1 MRHFNSPGQP
11 GVEAAGMDFGEVDA
25 IGGSAALGWAMSS
38 THYRPFLS
46 TDGQVFKQVGFGFT
60 KVPNTKDKYY
70 TCAVFGNPK
79 P

>member
-1 MRHFNSPGQP
+1 MKHFNYQGQP
-11 GVEAAGMDFGEVDA
+11 GVEAAGMGYWEADA
-25 IGGSAALGWAMSS
+25 VGGSAVLGWAMGS

-46 TDGQVFKQVGFGFT
+46 MDGQVFKQVGFGFT
-60 KVPNTKDKYY
+60 KVPNTSDKYY